1 MAGSENLLGGRMNRQ
16 VIIWTFQE
24 ERVKDGA
31 QLRIGWDPSSGAEFG
46 CMGGPYH
53 KLRFVWHS
61 ECECSGM
68 LWSGCLVSS

>member
-46 CMGGPYH
+46 CMGTIPQAQVCVAF
-53 KLRFVWHS
+53 RV
-61 ECECSGM
+61 
-68 LWSGCLVSS
+68 